1 MPKRVMILLAA
12 ISLGLAI
19 PACNKNTT
27 PTTTPQP
34 SASFTPNPMIS
45 NATVAVTLHGSPA
58 PRIPVQ
64 ASTPQ
69 SSASPRPGTPFI
81 TVRTGG
87 SGNAKFKNL
96 KPGQTYC
103 WVALLGNSQ
112 VASTCAGWEI
122 WQYQTITIGT

>member
-12 ISLGLAI
+12 LSLGLAI

-27 PTTTPQP
+27 PSTTPSP
-34 SASFTPNPMIS
+34 LVSFTPNPQIS
-45 NATVAVTLHGSPA
+45 NATVSVTILGSPA

-64 ASTPQ
+64 ASTPR
-69 SSASPRPGTPFI
+69 SSSSPRPGTPFM

-96 KPGQTYC
+96 KPGKTYC
-103 WVALLGNSQ
+103 WVAILSPSFTSSVCTGWQVWQFQPIPLG
-112 VASTCAGWEI
+112 T
-122 WQYQTITIGT
+122 